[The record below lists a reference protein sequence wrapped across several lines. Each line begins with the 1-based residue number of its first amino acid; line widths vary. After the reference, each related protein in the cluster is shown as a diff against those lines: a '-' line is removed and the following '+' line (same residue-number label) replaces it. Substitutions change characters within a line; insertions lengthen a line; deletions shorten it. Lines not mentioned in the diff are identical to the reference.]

1 MMWLNEIIVSN
12 ANEVCFSVA
21 MVISFLFYYQYKKYE
36 EELENEEMIEQF
48 LS

>member
-1 MMWLNEIIVSN
+1 MWLTEILMRN

-36 EELENEEMIEQF
+36 EEMETEEMIEQF